1 MRMPRVFSSRY
12 VPNLRQIILLIII
25 IALIVIAIQVFPLAT
40 QTLPPERS
48 EWAYREVQI
57 NDLNDRGFTGEG
69 VVVGLI
75 DTGIDLSHP
84 ELKHVKVIAWRD
96 LVNRKL
102 EPYDDDGHGTAM
114 AGIIAGKTYG
124 VAPEVSF
131 VVVKAID
138 VMSGAS
144 DTDLVNAI
152 RFCINEG
159 ADIISMSLGRWE
171 LRREDL
177 GGPWQDSP
185 LEDACNQASEKGIFI
200 VAAAG
205 NDGGE
210 NDDGEVSVPGIYD
223 HAITVGAVDSN
234 LKIASFSS
242 EGDNDGKLPN
252 IVTDWDPWER
262 EDPNKKP
269 EVVAPGVKIVAPGM
283 EHKYY
288 EYEGTSMAV
297 PFVSAGLALILG
309 ELTEFQH
316 ENNSGEA
323 DINKVKN
330 ALMATCKDLKGQ
342 DNPHDNRYGY
352 GLFQADD
359 LYKELK

>member
-1 MRMPRVFSSRY
+1 MPT
-12 VPNLRQIILLIII
+12 LRQFILIII
-25 IALIVIAIQVFPLAT
+25 IVACIIILIELYPLLHT
-40 QTLPPERS
+40 TIPPERS
-48 EWAYREVQI
+48 EWAYQDIQI
-57 NDLNDRGFTGEG
+57 PELNDMGLYGDG

-75 DTGIDLSHP
+75 DTGVDLTHP
-84 ELKHVKVIAWRD
+84 EIKNIKVIAWRD
-96 LVNRKL
+96 LVNRES

-114 AGIIAGKTYG
+114 AGIIAGKTFG

-138 VMSGAS
+138 AMSGAS

-171 LRREDL
+171 LRREDV
-177 GGPWQDSP
+177 GGPWQDTP
-185 LEDACNQASEKGIFI
+185 LEEVCQQATDAGIFM

-210 NDDGEVSVPGIYD
+210 NDDGEVSVPGIHD

-242 EGDNDGKLPN
+242 EGDNDGKIPN
-252 IVTDWDPWER
+252 IVIDWDPWER
-262 EDPNKKP
+262 DDPDKKP
-269 EVVAPGVKIVAPGM
+269 EVVAPGVKIVAPGLSSDL

-288 EYEGTSMAV
+288 EYDGTSMAV
-297 PFVSAGLALILG
+297 PFVTGSLALILG
-309 ELTEFQH
+309 DLTEYQH

-323 DINKVKN
+323 DINKMKN
-330 ALMATCKDLKGQ
+330 SMMSTSRKLANQET
-342 DNPHDNRYGY
+342 PHDDRYGY
-352 GLFQADD
+352 GLFQAYD
-359 LYKELK
+359 LYMALE